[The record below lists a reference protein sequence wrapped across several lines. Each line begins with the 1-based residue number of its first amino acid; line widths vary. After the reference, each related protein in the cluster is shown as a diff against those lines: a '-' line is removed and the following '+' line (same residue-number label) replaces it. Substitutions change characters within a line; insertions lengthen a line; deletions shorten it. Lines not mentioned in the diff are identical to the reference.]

1 VLKLRAALLSALAA
15 AAAIAAAAAAGSGGH
30 VSLVAYSTPNVAFG
44 KLIPA
49 FQATAAG
56 RGVSFD
62 QSYGAAESQV
72 NAIVA
77 GQPADLVDLS
87 LPPNVDA
94 LVKAGLVDAAWAKN
108 PYGGIVTHSVVV
120 FVVRDGNPKHIRTWD
135 DLVKPGVQVL
145 TPNPFT
151 SGGARWN
158 ILAAY
163 GAQLRE
169 GRTQKQAVAY
179 LQSLFHHVAAQ
190 DSSGRNALTTFLSGK
205 GDVLLTYENEAIL
218 AQQQGKPV
226 HYLIPKATIRID
238 NPLALLKKSESNA
251 AARAF
256 YRFLYTPQAQRLFA
270 QTGYRPVLPAV
281 ARQFAKQF
289 PSRPWLFT
297 IRYLGGWNTVTPR
310 FFDPSTGIVAKIE
323 QGLGV
328 STAG

>member
-1 VLKLRAALLSALAA
+1 
-15 AAAIAAAAAAGSGGH
+15 
-30 VSLVAYSTPNVAFG
+30 
-44 KLIPA
+44 
-49 FQATAAG
+49 
-56 RGVSFD
+56 
-62 QSYGAAESQV
+62 
-72 NAIVA
+72 
-77 GQPADLVDLS
+77 
-87 LPPNVDA
+87 
-94 LVKAGLVDAAWAKN
+94 
-108 PYGGIVTHSVVV
+108 
-120 FVVRDGNPKHIRTWD
+120 
-135 DLVKPGVQVL
+135 VL